1 MLIQKVGK
9 LLPVSFFC
17 LFANCFIKNTMS
29 TDNIKLKSNQNDPSP
44 NIGAGK

>member
-9 LLPVSFFC
+9 LLPVSFWCYLEKF
-17 LFANCFIKNTMS
+17 FIKITIS